1 MERME
6 RPDQSV
12 DKTELKD
19 ASALLDPVLLRA
31 LADARAEVHKRNA
44 NMALVVDG
52 CEGRGA
58 LL

>member
-1 MERME
+1 ME